1 MARNGVWHKSCFFSI
16 STQPFCKKVVFYIEL
31 SMRNPE
37 MNADTQYTLI
47 LGAEGALGK
56 ALAREIARR
65 GCNLIMVSTT
75 NIDLQRFAIGLQL
88 KEDVSVEAMKIDLAD
103 QETIHTFIE
112 NIRSRYD
119 IRAMINNV
127 SCDWSVAH
135 NKCIS
140 EIAREDFLTRF
151 RGAAQVT
158 MEILPQLKKL
168 SASYIQHVIPFPYR
182 NTQFSEALQASMG
195 KMHGFA
201 KELEEELKHTSISN
215 SILHTNPVVN
225 SPSESEVSDGLSEE
239 LRILTPRLVAIKA
252 INGMLRGD
260 RLIIPGFRN
269 KVRYFL
275 SRQAHSW
282 LRSSDKSMGSFLQP
296 SV

>member
-1 MARNGVWHKSCFFSI
+1 MNS
-16 STQPFCKKVVFYIEL
+16 
-31 SMRNPE
+31 PE

-47 LGAEGALGK
+47 LGAEGELGK
-56 ALAREIARR
+56 ALAREVARR

-88 KEDVSVEAMKIDLAD
+88 KEDVMVEALKVDLAD
-103 QETIHTFIE
+103 QDTIHSFIE
-112 NIRSRYD
+112 AMRSSYD

-158 MEILPQLKKL
+158 MGLLPQFKKL
-168 SASYIQHVIPFPYR
+168 SVSYIQHVIPFPR
-182 NTQFSEALQASMG
+182 HKEQFSDALQASVG
-195 KMHGFA
+195 KMYGFA
-201 KELEEELKHTSISN
+201 KELEEELKHTVVYN
-215 SILHTNPVVN
+215 SILHSNPVINV
-225 SPSESEVSDGLSEE
+225 PSEYEVFDGLSEE
-239 LRILTPRLVAIKA
+239 IRILTPRLVALKA
-252 INGMLRGD
+252 IHGMLRGD

-269 KVRYFL
+269 RVRYFL
-275 SRQAHSW
+275 SRQAHTW
-282 LRSSDKSMGSFLQP
+282 LRSNEESLGSSLQP
-296 SV
+296 SI